1 MIPSIKHLMRRI
13 IIKFN
18 QSAFF
23 ACIIKFTVE
32 YVSFFSDVAV
42 IAIKIS
48 RISLKRERHRWNTDP
63 FN

>member
-23 ACIIKFTVE
+23 ACIVKFTVE
-32 YVSFFSDVAV
+32 YVGFFLLMWLQLQS
-42 IAIKIS
+42 KYPEF
-48 RISLKRERHRWNTDP
+48 L
-63 FN
+63 